1 MSDQATG
8 RETELRR
15 YRRVRALICLLSLGI
30 LIGAVVYQGIFPGG
44 LIVVLLLGGV
54 PLLGYV
60 AWVRTALGSIVGG
73 AALLILVVGSAL
85 YVTARID
92 AGSST
97 AALGY
102 LSLLFVGVPILLVTL
117 FVEMVFRGR
126 SPHSEPSRA

>member
-126 SPHSEPSRA
+126 SPHSEPSR

>member
-117 FVEMVFRGR
+117 FIEMVVRGR
-126 SPHSEPSRA
+126 SPHSEP

>member
-8 RETELRR
+8 RETESRR

-54 PLLGYV
+54 ALLGYV

-102 LSLLFVGVPILLVTL
+102 LPLLFIGVPILLVTL
-117 FVEMVFRGR
+117 LIELVVRGR
-126 SPHSEPSRA
+126 SPHSEP

>member
-44 LIVVLLLGGV
+44 LIVVFLLGGV

-60 AWVRTALGSIVGG
+60 AWVRSALGSIVGG

-117 FVEMVFRGR
+117 FIEMVVRDR
-126 SPHSEPSRA
+126 SAHSEP

>member
-15 YRRVRALICLLSLGI
+15 YRSVRALICLLSLGI

-60 AWVRTALGSIVGG
+60 AWVRTALGSIVSG

-117 FVEMVFRGR
+117 FIEMVVRGR
-126 SPHSEPSRA
+126 SPHSEP

>member
-54 PLLGYV
+54 PLLGYL

-102 LSLLFVGVPILLVTL
+102 LPLPFVGVPILLVTV
-117 FVEMVFRGR
+117 FIEMVFRGR
-126 SPHSEPSRA
+126 SPHSEP